1 VEGHAT
7 FPIDLSVGEFFTHV
21 GLACLCVARRQVN
34 EADDAPFESPQGG
47 EHVEPH
53 HSLAFRTNKRVCFIN
68 LTRPFCSPLG

>member
-1 VEGHAT
+1 VQAGPGT
-7 FPIDLSVGEFFTHV
+7 PPKTQVLKDFLNDV
-21 GLACLCVARRQVN
+21 GLVN